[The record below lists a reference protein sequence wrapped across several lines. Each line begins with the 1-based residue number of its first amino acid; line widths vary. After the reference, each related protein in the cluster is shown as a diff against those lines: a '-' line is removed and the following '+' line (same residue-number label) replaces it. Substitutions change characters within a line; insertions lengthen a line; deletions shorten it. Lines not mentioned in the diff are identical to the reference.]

1 MASLS
6 SDIPRRRWRIALL
19 LGVGVMV
26 NYFDRVNLSVAHAAL
41 ITTFAIS
48 NVTFGYLSA
57 AYNWTYALCQ
67 LPIGIVLDKFGVRR
81 VGRISSFL
89 WSVASF
95 AAAITPN
102 LGGFFAARLLLGVG
116 EAPTFPANAKAIG
129 YWFPAKE
136 RSFATSIFDGAAK
149 FASAI
154 GVPIIGVLLLHVG
167 WRWSFAATG
176 MVSFLYF
183 VLFYRVY
190 RDPAEDQKLT
200 GQERDYIREREAAQ
214 PAETASF
221 GYLIRQPKVIG
232 VTLGFGAY
240 NYVFYLLLTWLPSY
254 LSSALHIDLLHSF
267 LYTGV
272 PWLIGFACELLIG
285 GWMVDRLISR
295 GWNASKVQRAVL
307 IGGTT
312 MGLGIV
318 GAAYA
323 HTATAA
329 LLWISLSLG
338 RALFCLGCR
347 LVGTVADWSK
357 RQRGHPGR
365 HSELFQPGVGHYG
378 AHHYRLPGHRPSIVW
393 LGLWRSRDLP
403 GDWDFCLHISAWP
416 TGKDPQRTSARCVV
430 FAHAGAGVQHCK
442 AAIFIDR
449 QLEKVRV
456 VFAHRIGN
464 EFRCGVVLHA
474 RVDSEM

>member
-1 MASLS
+1 MPK
-6 SDIPRRRWRIALL
+6 IPRRRWRIAFLL
-19 LGVGVMV
+19 AVGVLV

-67 LPIGIVLDKFGVRR
+67 LPVGVVLDKFGVRR

-102 LGGFFAARLLLGVG
+102 LGGFFAARLLLGIG
-116 EAPTFPANAKAIG
+116 EAPTFPSNAKAIG

-136 RSFATSIFDGAAK
+136 RSSATSIFDGSAK

-154 GVPIIGVLLLHVG
+154 GVPLIGMLLLKVG

-176 MVSFLYF
+176 LISFLYF
-183 VLFYRVY
+183 LLFCHVY
-190 RDPAEDQKLT
+190 CDPVDDPGLT
-200 GQERDYIREREAAQ
+200 EQERDYILERDAVEPVL

-232 VTLGFGAY
+232 MTLGFGAY

-254 LSSALHIDLLHSF
+254 LSQALHIDLLHSF

-272 PWLIGFACELLIG
+272 PWLFATACELVVG
-285 GWMVDRLISR
+285 GWLVDRLLER
-295 GWNASKVQRAVL
+295 GWNASSVQRAVL

-312 MGLGIV
+312 MGLGII

-323 HTATAA
+323 QTATSA
-329 LLWISLSLG
+329 LIWISISLG
-338 RALFCLGCR
+338 GLSAAAAVGWSVPSLIGPPGS
-347 LVGTVADWSK
+347 VGTLAGIMNFSSQVSGILAPIVTGYLVSA
-357 RQRGHPGR
+357 R
-365 HSELFQPGVGHYG
+365 HSFGWAFGVSAIYLCIG
-378 AHHYRLPGHRPSIVW
+378 
-393 LGLWRSRDLP
+393 
-403 GDWDFCLHISAWP
+403 ISAYIFMLGRIERIP
-416 TGKDPQRTSARCVV
+416 SQPQR
-430 FAHAGAGVQHCK
+430 AG
-442 AAIFIDR
+442 
-449 QLEKVRV
+449 
-456 VFAHRIGN
+456 
-464 EFRCGVVLHA
+464 
-474 RVDSEM
+474 

>member
-1 MASLS
+1 MPK
-6 SDIPRRRWRIALL
+6 IPRRRWRIAFLL
-19 LGVGVMV
+19 AVGVLV

-41 ITTFAIS
+41 ITSFAIS
-48 NVTFGYLSA
+48 NITFGYLSA

-67 LPIGIVLDKFGVRR
+67 LPVGVVLDKFGVRR

-102 LGGFFAARLLLGVG
+102 LGGFFAARLLLGIG

-136 RSFATSIFDGAAK
+136 RSSATSIFDGSAK

-154 GVPIIGVLLLHVG
+154 GVPLIGMLLLKVG

-176 MVSFLYF
+176 LISFLYF
-183 VLFYRVY
+183 LLFCRVY
-190 RDPAEDQKLT
+190 RDPVDDPELT
-200 GQERDYIREREAAQ
+200 DRERDYILERATEAPIL

-254 LSSALHIDLLHSF
+254 LSQALHIDLLHSF

-272 PWLIGFACELLIG
+272 PWLFGTACELVVG
-285 GWMVDRLISR
+285 GWLVDHLLQR
-295 GWNASKVQRAVL
+295 GWNASTVQRAVL
-307 IGGTT
+307 IGGTS
-312 MGLGIV
+312 MGLGII

-323 HTATAA
+323 QTATTA
-329 LLWISLSLG
+329 LIWISISLG
-338 RALFCLGCR
+338 GLSAAAAVGWSVPSLIGPRGS
-347 LVGTVADWSK
+347 VGTLAGIMNFSSQLSGILAPIVTGYLVSA
-357 RQRGHPGR
+357 R
-365 HSELFQPGVGHYG
+365 HSFGWAFGVSAVYLCIG
-378 AHHYRLPGHRPSIVW
+378 
-393 LGLWRSRDLP
+393 
-403 GDWDFCLHISAWP
+403 ISAYIFLLGRIERIP
-416 TGKDPQRTSARCVV
+416 SQPQR
-430 FAHAGAGVQHCK
+430 
-442 AAIFIDR
+442 AA
-449 QLEKVRV
+449 
-456 VFAHRIGN
+456 
-464 EFRCGVVLHA
+464 
-474 RVDSEM
+474 

>member
-1 MASLS
+1 MPK
-6 SDIPRRRWRIALL
+6 IPRRRWRIAFLL
-19 LGVGVMV
+19 AVGVLV

-67 LPIGIVLDKFGVRR
+67 LPVGVVLDKFGVRR

-102 LGGFFAARLLLGVG
+102 LGGFFAARLLLGIG
-116 EAPTFPANAKAIG
+116 EAPTFPSNAKAIG

-136 RSFATSIFDGAAK
+136 RSSATSIFDGSAK

-154 GVPIIGVLLLHVG
+154 GVPLIGMLLLKVG

-176 MVSFLYF
+176 MISFLYF
-183 VLFYRVY
+183 LLFCHVY
-190 RDPAEDQKLT
+190 RDPVDDPGLT
-200 GQERDYIREREAAQ
+200 ERERDYILERDAVAPVL

-232 VTLGFGAY
+232 MTLGFGAY

-254 LSSALHIDLLHSF
+254 LSQALHIDLLHSF

-272 PWLIGFACELLIG
+272 PWLFATACELVVG
-285 GWMVDRLISR
+285 GWLVDRLLQR
-295 GWNASKVQRAVL
+295 GWNASSVQRAVL
-307 IGGTT
+307 IGGTG
-312 MGLGIV
+312 MGLGII

-323 HTATAA
+323 QTATSA
-329 LLWISLSLG
+329 LIWISISLG
-338 RALFCLGCR
+338 GLSAAAAVGWSVPSLIGPRGS
-347 LVGTVADWSK
+347 VGTLAGIMNFSSQVSGILAPIVTGYLVSA
-357 RQRGHPGR
+357 R
-365 HSELFQPGVGHYG
+365 HSFGWAFGVSAIYLCIG
-378 AHHYRLPGHRPSIVW
+378 
-393 LGLWRSRDLP
+393 
-403 GDWDFCLHISAWP
+403 ISAYIFMLGRIERIP
-416 TGKDPQRTSARCVV
+416 SQPQR
-430 FAHAGAGVQHCK
+430 AG
-442 AAIFIDR
+442 
-449 QLEKVRV
+449 
-456 VFAHRIGN
+456 
-464 EFRCGVVLHA
+464 
-474 RVDSEM
+474 

>member
-1 MASLS
+1 MPRVSTPSQLKV
-6 SDIPRRRWRIALL
+6 PRRRWRIAFL
-19 LGVGVMV
+19 LGIGVLV

-67 LPIGIVLDKFGVRR
+67 LPVGVVLDKFGVRR
-81 VGRISSFL
+81 VGRVSTFI

-102 LGGFFAARLLLGVG
+102 LGGFFAARLLLGIG

-136 RSFATSIFDGAAK
+136 RTSATSIFDGSAK

-154 GVPIIGVLLLHVG
+154 GVQLIGMLLLKAG
-167 WRWSFAATG
+167 WRWSFAGTG
-176 MVSFLYF
+176 LIQ
-183 VLFYRVY
+183 LFYFLLFCRVY
-190 RDPAEDQKLT
+190 RDPVEDTELT
-200 GQERDYIREREAAQ
+200 AQERDYIMEKDATE
-214 PAETASF
+214 PVLPVETASL

-272 PWLIGFACELLIG
+272 PWLFGTACELVVG
-285 GWMVDRLISR
+285 GWLVDRLLER
-295 GWNASKVQRAVL
+295 GWNASSVQRAVL
-307 IGGTT
+307 IGGTS

-318 GAAYA
+318 GAAYSQ
-323 HTATAA
+323 TATSA
-329 LLWISLSLG
+329 LIWISISLAGLSAASAVGWSVPSLIGPPGSVGTLAGIQNFSSQVSGIVAPIVTGYLVTARHSFGWAFGVAGIYLSIGISAYIFLLG
-338 RALFCLGCR
+338 RIE
-347 LVGTVADWSK
+347 K
-357 RQRGHPGR
+357 MP
-365 HSELFQPGVGHYG
+365 SE
-378 AHHYRLPGHRPSIVW
+378 
-393 LGLWRSRDLP
+393 
-403 GDWDFCLHISAWP
+403 
-416 TGKDPQRTSARCVV
+416 PQREA
-430 FAHAGAGVQHCK
+430 
-442 AAIFIDR
+442 
-449 QLEKVRV
+449 
-456 VFAHRIGN
+456 
-464 EFRCGVVLHA
+464 
-474 RVDSEM
+474 

>member
-1 MASLS
+1 MLK
-6 SDIPRRRWRIALL
+6 IPRRRWRIAFLL
-19 LGVGVMV
+19 AVGVLV

-48 NVTFGYLSA
+48 NITFGYLSA

-67 LPIGIVLDKFGVRR
+67 LPVGVVLDKFGVRR

-102 LGGFFAARLLLGVG
+102 LGGFFAARLLLGIG
-116 EAPTFPANAKAIG
+116 EAPTFPSNAKAIG

-136 RSFATSIFDGAAK
+136 RSSATSIFDGSAK

-154 GVPIIGVLLLHVG
+154 GVPLIGMLLLKVG

-176 MVSFLYF
+176 LISFLYF
-183 VLFYRVY
+183 LLFCYVY
-190 RDPAEDQKLT
+190 RDPVDDPGLT
-200 GQERDYIREREAAQ
+200 ERERDYILERDAVAPVL

-232 VTLGFGAY
+232 MTLGFGAY

-254 LSSALHIDLLHSF
+254 LSQALHIDLLHSF

-272 PWLIGFACELLIG
+272 PWLFGTACELVVG
-285 GWMVDRLISR
+285 GWLVDWLLEL
-295 GWNASKVQRAVL
+295 GWNASNVQRAVL

-312 MGLGIV
+312 MGLGII

-323 HTATAA
+323 QTATSA
-329 LLWISLSLG
+329 LIWISISLG
-338 RALFCLGCR
+338 GLSAAAAVGWSVPSLIGPRGS
-347 LVGTVADWSK
+347 VGTLAGIQNFSSQVSGILAPIVT
-357 RQRGHPGR
+357 GYLVTAR
-365 HSELFQPGVGHYG
+365 HSFGWAFGVSAIYLCVG
-378 AHHYRLPGHRPSIVW
+378 
-393 LGLWRSRDLP
+393 
-403 GDWDFCLHISAWP
+403 ISAY
-416 TGKDPQRTSARCVV
+416 
-430 FAHAGAGVQHCK
+430 
-442 AAIFIDR
+442 IFM
-449 QLEKVRV
+449 LG
-456 VFAHRIGN
+456 RI
-464 EFRCGVVLHA
+464 ERIPSQP
-474 RVDSEM
+474 RS

>member
-1 MASLS
+1 MPK
-6 SDIPRRRWRIALL
+6 IPRRRWRIAFLL
-19 LGVGVMV
+19 AVGVLV

-67 LPIGIVLDKFGVRR
+67 LPVGVVLDKFGVRR

-102 LGGFFAARLLLGVG
+102 LGGFFAARLLLGIG
-116 EAPTFPANAKAIG
+116 EAPTFPSNAKAIG

-136 RSFATSIFDGAAK
+136 RSSATSIFDGSAK

-154 GVPIIGVLLLHVG
+154 GVPLIGMLLLKVG

-176 MVSFLYF
+176 LISFLYF
-183 VLFYRVY
+183 LLFCHVY
-190 RDPAEDQKLT
+190 RDPVDDPGLT
-200 GQERDYIREREAAQ
+200 EQERDYILERDAVEPVL

-232 VTLGFGAY
+232 MTLGFGAY

-254 LSSALHIDLLHSF
+254 LSQALHIDLLHSF

-272 PWLIGFACELLIG
+272 PWLFATACELVVG
-285 GWMVDRLISR
+285 GWLVDRLLER
-295 GWNASKVQRAVL
+295 GWNASSVQRAVL

-312 MGLGIV
+312 MGLGII

-323 HTATAA
+323 QTATSA
-329 LLWISLSLG
+329 LIWISISLG
-338 RALFCLGCR
+338 GLSAAAAVGWSVPSLIGPRGS
-347 LVGTVADWSK
+347 VGTLAGIMNFSSQVSGILAPIVTGYLVSA
-357 RQRGHPGR
+357 R
-365 HSELFQPGVGHYG
+365 HSFGWAFGVSAIYLCIG
-378 AHHYRLPGHRPSIVW
+378 
-393 LGLWRSRDLP
+393 
-403 GDWDFCLHISAWP
+403 ISAYIFMLGRIERIP
-416 TGKDPQRTSARCVV
+416 SQPQR
-430 FAHAGAGVQHCK
+430 AG
-442 AAIFIDR
+442 
-449 QLEKVRV
+449 
-456 VFAHRIGN
+456 
-464 EFRCGVVLHA
+464 
-474 RVDSEM
+474 

>member
-1 MASLS
+1 MPK
-6 SDIPRRRWRIALL
+6 IPRRRWRIAFLL
-19 LGVGVMV
+19 AVGVLV

-67 LPIGIVLDKFGVRR
+67 LPVGVVLDKFGVRR

-102 LGGFFAARLLLGVG
+102 LGGFFAARLLLGIG
-116 EAPTFPANAKAIG
+116 EAPTFPSNAKAIG

-136 RSFATSIFDGAAK
+136 RSSATSIFDGSAK

-154 GVPIIGVLLLHVG
+154 GVPLIGMLLLKVG

-176 MVSFLYF
+176 MISFLYF
-183 VLFYRVY
+183 LLFCHVY
-190 RDPAEDQKLT
+190 RDPVDDPGLT
-200 GQERDYIREREAAQ
+200 ERERDYILERDAVAPVL

-232 VTLGFGAY
+232 MTLGFGAY

-254 LSSALHIDLLHSF
+254 LSQALHIDLLHSF

-272 PWLIGFACELLIG
+272 PWLFATACELVVG
-285 GWMVDRLISR
+285 GWLVDRLLQR
-295 GWNASKVQRAVL
+295 GWNASSVQRAVL

-312 MGLGIV
+312 MGLGII

-323 HTATAA
+323 QTAA
-329 LLWISLSLG
+329 SALIWISISLG
-338 RALFCLGCR
+338 GLSAAAAVGWSVPSLIGPRGS
-347 LVGTVADWSK
+347 VGTLAGIMNFSSQVSGILAPIVTGYLVSA
-357 RQRGHPGR
+357 R
-365 HSELFQPGVGHYG
+365 HSFGWAFGVSAIYLCIG
-378 AHHYRLPGHRPSIVW
+378 
-393 LGLWRSRDLP
+393 
-403 GDWDFCLHISAWP
+403 ISAYIFMLGRIERIP
-416 TGKDPQRTSARCVV
+416 SEPQR
-430 FAHAGAGVQHCK
+430 AG
-442 AAIFIDR
+442 
-449 QLEKVRV
+449 
-456 VFAHRIGN
+456 
-464 EFRCGVVLHA
+464 
-474 RVDSEM
+474 